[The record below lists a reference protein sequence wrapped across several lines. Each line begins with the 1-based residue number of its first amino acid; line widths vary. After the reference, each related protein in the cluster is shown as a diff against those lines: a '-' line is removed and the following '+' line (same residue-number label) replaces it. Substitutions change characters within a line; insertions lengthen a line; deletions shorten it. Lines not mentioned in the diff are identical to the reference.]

1 MILYNQNYEMIGI
14 SSEGL
19 SLFGFLTPEDFFRSC
34 NDVSDYFLETSP
46 LYNAK
51 NHYIDLIISKSQ
63 SNIQDMQIKLDNGE
77 IMSVKIA
84 VEVVNLK
91 DVNEHYYSV
100 KLLFDGNRLAYVND
114 KNRWLWDILYI
125 SRLDATEF
133 KRRMLEFTQFAR
145 QNYEKLYEAKLLL
158 IDAND
163 TIRELAQLATK
174 LKLTEFC
181 EILIN
186 IQATSDEQLL
196 NDEFY
201 KYTKFIIN
209 IENIIQSEMQ

>member
-1 MILYNQNYEMIGI
+1 
-14 SSEGL
+14 
-19 SLFGFLTPEDFFRSC
+19 
-34 NDVSDYFLETSP
+34 
-46 LYNAK
+46 
-51 NHYIDLIISKSQ
+51 
-63 SNIQDMQIKLDNGE
+63 MQIKLDNGE

-163 TIRELAQLATK
+163 TIRKLAQLATK

>member
-1 MILYNQNYEMIGI
+1 
-14 SSEGL
+14 
-19 SLFGFLTPEDFFRSC
+19 
-34 NDVSDYFLETSP
+34 
-46 LYNAK
+46 
-51 NHYIDLIISKSQ
+51 
-63 SNIQDMQIKLDNGE
+63 
-77 IMSVKIA
+77 
-84 VEVVNLK
+84 
-91 DVNEHYYSV
+91 
-100 KLLFDGNRLAYVND
+100 
-114 KNRWLWDILYI
+114 
-125 SRLDATEF
+125 
-133 KRRMLEFTQFAR
+133 
-145 QNYEKLYEAKLLL
+145 LL

>member
-1 MILYNQNYEMIGI
+1 MIIYNQNYEMIGI

-34 NDVSDYFLETSP
+34 NDISDYFLETSP

-51 NHYIDLIISKSQ
+51 NHYIDLIISQSQ
-63 SNIQDMQIKLDNGE
+63 SNIQDMQIRLNNGE

-84 VEVVNLK
+84 IEVVNLK
-91 DVNEHYYSV
+91 DANEHYYSV

-125 SRLDATEF
+125 SRLDANEF
-133 KRRMLEFTQFAR
+133 KRRILEFTQFAR
-145 QNYEKLYEAKLLL
+145 QNYERLYEAKLLL

-163 TIRELAQLATK
+163 TIKELAQLATK

-186 IQATSDEQLL
+186 IQATSDEELL

-201 KYTKFIIN
+201 KYTKFINN

>member
-1 MILYNQNYEMIGI
+1 MILYDQNYEMIGI

-34 NDVSDYFLETSP
+34 NDISDYFLETSP

-51 NHYIDLIISKSQ
+51 NHYIDLIISQSQ

-91 DVNEHYYSV
+91 DINEHYYSV

-145 QNYEKLYEAKLLL
+145 QNYEKLYEV
-158 IDAND
+158 IG
-163 TIRELAQLATK
+163 
-174 LKLTEFC
+174 
-181 EILIN
+181 
-186 IQATSDEQLL
+186 
-196 NDEFY
+196 
-201 KYTKFIIN
+201 
-209 IENIIQSEMQ
+209 